1 MAPLSGTSVAA
12 SESPFSD
19 DETPQLTRAQTR
31 RQSSVDPVNVDSAV
45 AGDAVVVD
53 VDSLVAGDAVVEQVP
68 LPPYVD
74 DEQPMYK
81 VAGGILLHQLA
92 QKGEHVQFPVT
103 DLIRLHDQSQI
114 KADALRAQAKALNAE
129 ADAHERFGKAVETAW
144 KCIFD
149 IPGVCPQTPGMFD
162 KLDDK
167 PGVCPQTPRTPQRA
181 PTDDDKR
188 GETTPAH
195 ARSPGIMWGAEIDA
209 QSEAAV
215 TPQREHPVPILPMSH
230 SQRRGE
236 RKRQR
241 RELETMRELDRPSE
255 AFAQYY

>member
-1 MAPLSGTSVAA
+1 MAPLSETSVAA
-12 SESPFSD
+12 ASDPPYSDD
-19 DETPQLTRAQTR
+19 DETPQLSWALAR
-31 RQSSVDPVNVDSAV
+31 RRSSDGAVNVDSTV
-45 AGDAVVVD
+45 AGDAGVVI
-53 VDSLVAGDAVVEQVP
+53 VDSQVAGDAVVEQVP

-129 ADAHERFGKAVETAW
+129 ADAHERFGKAVEAVW

-149 IPGVCPQTPGMFD
+149 IPGVCPQPQTPGIFD

-167 PGVCPQTPRTPQRA
+167 PGVCPRTPPRTPQLV
-181 PTDDDKR
+181 PT
-188 GETTPAH
+188 
-195 ARSPGIMWGAEIDA
+195 
-209 QSEAAV
+209 AV
-215 TPQREHPVPILPMSH
+215 TPQREHAQQMSH

-236 RKRQR
+236 KKRQR

-255 AFAQYY
+255 AFAQ

>member
-1 MAPLSGTSVAA
+1 MAPLSETSVVE

-19 DETPQLTRAQTR
+19 DETPQLPVTQNGV
-31 RQSSVDPVNVDSAV
+31 QSSVDSPA
-45 AGDAVVVD
+45 
-53 VDSLVAGDAVVEQVP
+53 AGDAVVEQVP

-92 QKGEHVQFPVT
+92 QKGEDVQFPVT
-103 DLIRLHDQSQI
+103 DLIRLHDQSQL

-162 KLDDK
+162 RLDDK
-167 PGVCPQTPRTPQRA
+167 PGVCPQTPRTPQ
-181 PTDDDKR
+181 TDK
-188 GETTPAH
+188 
-195 ARSPGIMWGAEIDA
+195 
-209 QSEAAV
+209 V
-215 TPQREHPVPILPMSH
+215 C
-230 SQRRGE
+230 
-236 RKRQR
+236 
-241 RELETMRELDRPSE
+241 
-255 AFAQYY
+255 